1 MSPPSDISTKVYVVT
16 PSYNAAETLDHTIT
30 SVVTQAGDFDLYF
43 HVQDGGSTDQTLDI
57 LKSWANRISSKSIPF
72 LCKSISFTYESE
84 ADTGLY
90 DAIVKGFQKFH
101 ISADD
106 WMGWINADD
115 LLLPGA
121 LALLRQVDISQRHIK
136 WISGS
141 AGVVKNEVIIANE
154 VRPLASAAV
163 KEGICEGQHWS
174 FVQQEGVF
182 FRNVVWRNIDVEKQ
196 FRTWRYAGD
205 WNLWRCMAQKFRLFQ
220 VDRPL
225 GLFRVRAGQL
235 SQQFRKEYEAEIEE
249 AIPAG
254 KRLAS
259 LRRVAGSNADRSVI
273 VFRGENSA
281 ASFVTESLTGYA
293 NHWLGR
299 RVGPKHD
306 SDWQF
311 PAITEKCAKDAVWQS
326 IPATDSCVYLAFPWA
341 TLIDLI
347 DHKGDHS
354 ALSEALD
361 SAIKNLRPGARV
373 VTVCQH
379 IRMLMHRNLFE
390 KAGVT
395 DIFWSHT
402 SRGQR
407 VWPGKRPISLRP
419 FPLYPVQVPR
429 IENFY
434 DDEVRPH
441 LFSFVGAAANN
452 WYLSEVRSWIIR
464 LLADDPRGIVIGRD
478 NWHYNKIVYDHQIAK
493 REKSA
498 EKLVDQ
504 AASDQFRDLLRAST
518 FALCPSGS
526 GPNSIRL
533 WEAIG
538 AGSIPVI
545 LADSYAPPGDAALWQ
560 EAAVFCSETEE
571 AVRALPDQLEA
582 LATDPAAIARKR
594 RALRQLWLLYGPDN
608 FIHDIRR
615 FYMNQASRSL
625 AEAQRAPAVAAEA
638 GARRIKVALLGR
650 HGNRTPLSYPA
661 YEPFFAERFEMVKR
675 LDDADLILTGF
686 DLDLRENIETVARLR
701 ARKPG
706 VRFAVVSEEP
716 LWDTVW
722 SKDFRD
728 KTATLTEKGITVS
741 YAVIN
746 HTNSTVFDFDRIPYF
761 VTTTDEY
768 SARYNHLFSRN
779 AQLSAEAVVE
789 QWQTAAIPAAFYA
802 EKREDPRYDV
812 KHADVGIQGLSV
824 FRSQLSASCQRDGVV
839 RVGAGWGETVKRQ
852 ALADWHLDKLAA
864 LDRKAFLVSAIEN
877 THQRSYVTEKI
888 FDAFAVGGLPLYYA
902 APNHAV
908 HRLVR
913 GFVNLHGSTP
923 QEAADRIGKLSPS
936 LDLAKAWVEAQEE
949 LAARFSDPALLAA
962 ERQRL
967 AKSLT
972 ALLVQ
977 VAEGAWPGLSSDVKD
992 QAPVA
997 AKPVPVPVEPPVVA
1011 ARPAVAAVAVVASDA
1026 SRKAKV
1032 SLPVSPAPAPKPKIA
1047 TPAVILQSTKKPEA
1061 GKPAGGKGLQFRD
1074 ATIVEKIKFNSGYEH
1089 INIRVADLKTGEFA
1103 IQRAY
1108 FKLQK
1113 LKDGEFGLEFVER
1126 DFSSA
1131 SSSRTWTA
1139 RDGSSIS
1146 KVGIF
1151 FGSSSNGKVIWSLSP
1166 AQGVHDLICS
1176 IMNSLPQIMDRCEE
1190 NFEGPFPDVWKQ
1202 ALKVLGQDSLR
1213 KEAS

>member
-1 MSPPSDISTKVYVVT
+1 MSATPDISTKVYVVT

-30 SVVTQAGDFDLYF
+30 SVVTQAGDFDLYY
-43 HVQDGGSTDQTLDI
+43 HVQDGGSTDQTIDI
-57 LKSWANRISSKSIPF
+57 LKSWAARITEKAIPF
-72 LCKSISFTYESE
+72 LCKSITFTYESKP
-84 ADTGLY
+84 DSGLY
-90 DAIVKGFQKFH
+90 DAIVKGFQKFQL
-101 ISADD
+101 SPDD

-141 AGVVKNEVIIANE
+141 AGVIKNEVIVANE
-154 VRPLASAAV
+154 LRPLASAAV
-163 KEGICEGQHWS
+163 KEGICDGRHWG
-174 FVQQEGVF
+174 FVRQEGVF
-182 FRNVVWRNIDVEKQ
+182 FRNIVWRNTDVEKQ
-196 FRTWRYAGD
+196 FRVWRYAGD
-205 WNLWRCMAQKFRLFQ
+205 WNLWRCMAQKYRLFQ

-225 GLFRVRAGQL
+225 GLFRIRAGQL
-235 SQQFRKEYEAEIEE
+235 SQQFRNEYEAEIEE
-249 AIPAG
+249 ALPAG
-254 KRLAS
+254 KRLTA
-259 LRRVAGSNADRSVI
+259 LRRVAGSEVERSVI

-281 ASFVTESLTGYA
+281 ASFVTESLVPHA
-293 NHWLGR
+293 NQWLER
-299 RVGPKHD
+299 RVGARHD
-306 SDWQF
+306 ADWQF
-311 PAITEKCAKDAVWQS
+311 PAITEKCAMDAVWRS

-347 DHKGDHS
+347 DHRSDHS
-354 ALSEALD
+354 ALSEALEI
-361 SAIKNLRPGARV
+361 AIKKLPPGARV

-407 VWPGKRPISLRP
+407 VWPGKRPIGLRP
-419 FPLYPVQVPR
+419 FPLYPVQVPK

-452 WYLSEVRSWIIR
+452 WYLSEVRAWLIQ
-464 LLADDPRGIVIGRD
+464 LLSDDPRGIVIGRD
-478 NWHYNKIVYDHQIAK
+478 NWHYNKVVYGHQITK

-571 AVRALPDQLEA
+571 AVRGLPDRLEA

-615 FYMNQASRSL
+615 FYMNQATRSL
-625 AEAQRAPAVAAEA
+625 VEAQKQPANAAEA

-661 YEPFFAERFEMVKR
+661 YEPFFAQRFEMVKR

-722 SKDFRD
+722 SKGFRD

-768 SARYNHLFSRN
+768 GARYNHLFTRN
-779 AQLSAEAVVE
+779 AQLSPEAVVE
-789 QWQTAAIPAAFYA
+789 QWRNAAIPAAFYA

-824 FRSQLSASCQRDGVV
+824 FRSQLSASCQREGVV
-839 RVGAGWGETVKRQ
+839 RVGAGWGETIKRQ

-864 LDRKAFLVSAIEN
+864 LDGKAFLVSAIEN

-923 QEAADRIGKLSPS
+923 QEAADRIGKLSPN

-949 LAARFSDPALLAA
+949 LASRFSDPALLAA

-967 AKSLT
+967 AKNLT
-972 ALLVQ
+972 TLLVQ
-977 VAEGAWPGLSSDVKD
+977 VAEGAWPGLNSDVKD
-992 QAPVA
+992 PAPAA
-997 AKPVPVPVEPPVVA
+997 AKPVLVSAEPPAIA
-1011 ARPAVAAVAVVASDA
+1011 AKSAVAAVAVVASEA
-1026 SRKAKV
+1026 PKKAKA
-1032 SLPVSPAPAPKPKIA
+1032 PQPASPSPAPKPKIVA
-1047 TPAVILQSTKKPEA
+1047 PAMVMQSTKKPEVA
-1061 GKPAGGKGLQFRD
+1061 KPTGKNELQFRD
-1074 ATIVEKIKFNSGYEH
+1074 AAIVEKIKFNSGYEH
-1089 INIRVADLKTGEFA
+1089 INIRVADLKAGDLA

-1113 LKDGEFGLEFVER
+1113 LKDDEFGLEFVER

-1139 RDGSSIS
+1139 KDGSSVS
-1146 KVGIF
+1146 KIGIF
-1151 FGSSSNGKVIWSLSP
+1151 FGSSSKGKAVWSLSP

-1176 IMNSLPQIMDRCEE
+1176 IMNSLPQIMDRCEK
-1190 NFEGPFPDVWKQ
+1190 NFDGQFPEVWKQ
-1202 ALKVLGQDSLR
+1202 AVKILGQESLR
-1213 KEAS
+1213 KEAF